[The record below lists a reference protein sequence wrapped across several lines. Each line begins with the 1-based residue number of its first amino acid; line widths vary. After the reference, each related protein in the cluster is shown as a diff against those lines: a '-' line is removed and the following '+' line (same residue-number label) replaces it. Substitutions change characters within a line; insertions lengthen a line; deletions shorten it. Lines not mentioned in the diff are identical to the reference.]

1 MPVMFE
7 LLPILFPILLVDILN
22 PVLFAVLVFA
32 AGSSR
37 PVANSSAILI
47 GHTLAYFVAGV
58 AISHGIEQVAER
70 LANPQRIDFVLGG
83 IVGVGLLWM
92 AVSTKKDGAPTAN
105 EPEWELTPAKCL
117 GFGAIVNFIGVPFAI
132 PYFAVIDQI
141 LKADLSTAE
150 SFATLVVYNVSYALP
165 FVVVPVTIAV
175 SGESAKPLLEKING
189 FLVRISD
196 IVMPWMLGLLG
207 LALLADSIAYFY
219 RGEGLWQF

>member
-1 MPVMFE
+1 MLE
-7 LLPILFPILLVDILN
+7 LLPALFPILLVDILN
-22 PVLFAVLVFA
+22 PVLFAVMVFA
-32 AGSSR
+32 AGSNR
-37 PVANSSAILI
+37 PVINSAAILA

-70 LANPQRIDFVLGG
+70 LANPKPMDFIISGV
-83 IVGVGLLWM
+83 VGLGLLWM
-92 AVSTKKDGAPTAN
+92 VARTKRDGAPVAD

-117 GFGAIVNFIGVPFAI
+117 GFGAIVNFIGVPFAL

-150 SFATLVVYNVSYALP
+150 SYTTLVIYNVSYALP
-165 FVVVPVTIAV
+165 FVVVPVIVAI
-175 SGESAKPLLEKING
+175 SGQSAKPLLEKING
-189 FLVRISD
+189 FLARASD